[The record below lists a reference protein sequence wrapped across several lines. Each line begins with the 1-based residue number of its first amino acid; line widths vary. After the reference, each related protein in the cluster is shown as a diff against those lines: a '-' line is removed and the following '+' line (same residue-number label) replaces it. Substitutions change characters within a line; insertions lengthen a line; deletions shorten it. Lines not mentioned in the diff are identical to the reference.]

1 MYHYFIV
8 PLNGLVQHILIKE
21 TTGAQLLTI
30 EVSTLE
36 GNVKYV
42 YLFFFLIKGTNLYE
56 YIKTL
61 SVFKRKFEWKN
72 LHNFYFLLYD

>member
-42 YLFFFLIKGTNLYE
+42 YLIFFFN
-56 YIKTL
+56 
-61 SVFKRKFEWKN
+61 
-72 LHNFYFLLYD
+72 